1 MSSENIEQ
9 GKREVLSK
17 IFLKEGDT
25 LKELGELVTL
35 SSRFFKIE
43 QESASVIFNQGISIS
58 NRDKIILLLI
68 GRYFSK
74 EMSVIQSDVLP
85 IAEISNQ
92 LGIPNTTTSAPL
104 GDLVKKKIVR
114 KTDNGDYGIIYHKVK
129 SELQRMNGKAK

>member
-1 MSSENIEQ
+1 MPSENIEQ
-9 GKREVLSK
+9 EKKEILSK

-35 SSRFFKIE
+35 SSGFFKIE
-43 QESASVIFNQGISIS
+43 QESASIIFNQDVSIS

-74 EMSVIQSDVLP
+74 EMGVLQSDVLP
-85 IAEISNQ
+85 IAEISKQ

-104 GDLVKKKIVR
+104 GDLVRKKIVR
-114 KTDNGDYGIIYHKVK
+114 KTDNGDYGILYHQIK
-129 SELQRMNGKAK
+129 SELQRLNGKAK

>member
-1 MSSENIEQ
+1 MPSENIEQ
-9 GKREVLSK
+9 EKKDILSK

-35 SSRFFKIE
+35 SSGFFKIE
-43 QESASVIFNQGISIS
+43 QESASVIFNQDVSIS

-74 EMSVIQSDVLP
+74 EMGVLQSDVLP
-85 IAEISNQ
+85 IAEISKQ
-92 LGIPNTTTSAPL
+92 LGIPNTTASAPL

-114 KTDNGDYGIIYHKVK
+114 KTDNGDYGIIYHRIKN
-129 SELQRMNGKAK
+129 ELQRLNDKAK